1 MTRPIRAARY
11 LAGLAVGLA
20 HTFLALW
27 AGVAAG
33 TYAWQHG
40 ITLPLPLDFSASAAW
55 NGAVGFGLLVAM
67 GVLVWPQPWM
77 TQVRR
82 LVQGRPL
89 APCPTCG
96 GLTEPAAD
104 HTTNTTVKELAR

>member
-1 MTRPIRAARY
+1 MPRLVRATRYAAS
-11 LAGLAVGLA
+11 LAVGLA
-20 HTFLALW
+20 HMLLALW

-40 ITLPLPLDFSASAAW
+40 YTLPLDTSSSAAW
-55 NGAVGFGLLVAM
+55 NGALAIGLLVAM
-67 GVLVWPQPWM
+67 GALLWPQPWM
-77 TQVRR
+77 TQVRY

-96 GLTEPAAD
+96 ALGEPPAAHND
-104 HTTNTTVKELAR
+104 LNTTPKEITP